1 MSYKKKWLRIRM
13 TFVLLI
19 IWQIL
24 YVTIYIVLMAKCIN
38 EIELCAKGIL
48 GAIIYA
54 IFVMY
59 PMSSY
64 KQKIQLVKRY
74 LKNKDYSENKLQE
87 AMIMAQ
93 IEP

>member
-1 MSYKKKWLRIRM
+1 MSYAKKWLRIRLI
-13 TFVLLI
+13 FVLLN

-24 YVTIYIVLMAKCIN
+24 YVTIYIVTMSKCIN

-74 LKNKDYSENKLQE
+74 LKNKDELQE
-87 AMIMAQ
+87 AMIKAQ